1 MGKANVTTRAKS
13 SLRALNF
20 FMADM
25 QSGLG
30 PFVGVFLLA
39 HGWRNGSIGSVM
51 TIGSIAG
58 VLITA
63 PAGAWVDSSRNKR
76 WLVVISGLAAVFASA
91 MILISQSFWP
101 VALSQVATAIAGA
114 AVGPAVMGITLGMYR
129 QSGFN
134 RELGIN
140 QAYNHGGNALGAAL
154 SGLLGWKFGL
164 PAVLCLALA
173 FGVISVV
180 CVLAIPRNQI
190 DDRSARGLRTTAGSK
205 DNARGLSVLLTCK
218 PLLALGI
225 TLAVFSLGNGAMLSL
240 YGLAVVDAKQGD
252 PAAFVAA
259 TIVIAQVTMVFASL
273 LAMRFVGQTGLLA
286 RNPGFDAG
294 AAHTRRDC
302 ASLDYRLGRLADANP
317 RRHHLRTADGG
328 GARARRPDPQRY
340 GQNQRWPGSCPHGA
354 RSRRGAKSGD
364 RRVDRPMV
372 GLRHCLLDSRCL
384 RGGLH
389 RRLDPSRSNLDE
401 VEDAGR
407 GEASAY
413 RQAEPILPGLEGLRK
428 SRECYC
434 GFPGSAFI
442 SGLMRSKGSG
452 NTMVDDLPLLDMSAS
467 V

>member
-1 MGKANVTTRAKS
+1 MGKANVSTRAKS

-76 WLVVISGLAAVFASA
+76 WLVVISGLAAVFASS

-114 AVGPAVMGITLGMYR
+114 AVGPAVMGITLGIYR

-134 RELGIN
+134 RQLGIN

-164 PAVLCLALA
+164 PAVLCLALG
-173 FGVISVV
+173 FGIISVV
-180 CVLAIPRNQI
+180 CVLAIPRDQI
-190 DDRSARGLRTTAGSK
+190 DDRSARGLRTTADSK
-205 DNARGLSVLLTCK
+205 DSARGLSVLLTCR

-225 TLAVFSLGNGAMLSL
+225 TLAIFSLGNGAMLSL

-273 LAMRFVGQTGLLA
+273 LAMRFIGQRGYWPVILISMLVLPIRAVIAPLLITSWGVWPMQILDGITSGLQTVAVPGLVARILNGTGRINAGQGAVLTVQ
-286 RNPGFDAG
+286 GVG
-294 AAHTRRDC
+294 AALSPAIAGWIAEWRGYDTAFWVLGACGVVSIAVWILFASTLTR
-302 ASLDYRLGRLADANP
+302 SK
-317 RRHHLRTADGG
+317 
-328 GARARRPDPQRY
+328 ARAEVKRARTGKLSQSSL
-340 GQNQRWPGSCPHGA
+340 GSRA
-354 RSRRGAKSGD
+354 
-364 RRVDRPMV
+364 
-372 GLRHCLLDSRCL
+372 
-384 RGGLH
+384 
-389 RRLDPSRSNLDE
+389 
-401 VEDAGR
+401 
-407 GEASAY
+407 
-413 RQAEPILPGLEGLRK
+413 
-428 SRECYC
+428 
-434 GFPGSAFI
+434 
-442 SGLMRSKGSG
+442 
-452 NTMVDDLPLLDMSAS
+452 
-467 V
+467 

>member
-134 RELGIN
+134 REFGIN

-154 SGLLGWKFGL
+154 SGLLGWRFGL

-273 LAMRFVGQTGLLA
+273 LAMRFVGQRGYWPVILVSMLVLPIRAVIAPLLITGWGVWPMQILDGITSGLQTVAVPGLVA
-286 RNPGFDAG
+286 RILNGTGRINAGQGAVLTVQGVG
-294 AAHTRRDC
+294 AALSPAIAGWIAQWWGYDTAFWTLGVCGVVSIVVWILVAPTLTKSKTRT
-302 ASLDYRLGRLADANP
+302 GVK
-317 RRHHLRTADGG
+317 
-328 GARARRPDPQRY
+328 RARTGKLSQSSL
-340 GQNQRWPGSCPHGA
+340 GSRA
-354 RSRRGAKSGD
+354 
-364 RRVDRPMV
+364 
-372 GLRHCLLDSRCL
+372 
-384 RGGLH
+384 
-389 RRLDPSRSNLDE
+389 
-401 VEDAGR
+401 
-407 GEASAY
+407 
-413 RQAEPILPGLEGLRK
+413 
-428 SRECYC
+428 
-434 GFPGSAFI
+434 
-442 SGLMRSKGSG
+442 
-452 NTMVDDLPLLDMSAS
+452 
-467 V
+467 